1 VNEVRIRNVLTEY
14 EAHFHSVLPDSD
26 VHGKSEWKHYGDG
39 TYRFKLS
46 VRNIPLPDQS
56 KVDLWLDGRW
66 LMRLVVEN
74 KRVKIDME
82 NDSGSGIPPIKAGQI
97 LQIKAGQDILAV
109 GQYKAE

>member
-1 VNEVRIRNVLTEY
+1 MKMRIRNVLTEY
-14 EAHFHSVLPDSD
+14 EAHFHSVLPNSD
-26 VHGKSEWKHYGDG
+26 VNGKSEWKHYSDG

-46 VRNIPLPDQS
+46 IRNLPLPDES

-97 LQIKAGQDILAV
+97 LQVKAGQDVLAE
-109 GQYKAE
+109 GQYRAE

>member
-1 VNEVRIRNVLTEY
+1 MRIRNVLTEF
-14 EAHFHSVLPDSD
+14 EAHFRSIQPGSRL
-26 VHGKSEWKHYGDG
+26 HGKSEWKHYGDG

-46 VRNIPLPDQS
+46 IRNLPLPDES

-82 NDSGSGIPPIKAGQI
+82 NDNGSGIPAIEAGQI
-97 LQIKAGQDILAV
+97 LQIKSGEVVLAE
-109 GQYKAE
+109 GKYEAE